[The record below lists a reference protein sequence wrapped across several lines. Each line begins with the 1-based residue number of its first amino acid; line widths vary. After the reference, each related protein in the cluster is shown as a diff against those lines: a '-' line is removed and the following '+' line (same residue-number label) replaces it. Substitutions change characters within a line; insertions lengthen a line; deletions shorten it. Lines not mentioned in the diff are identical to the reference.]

1 MAESNWFDNVVKGA
15 SSIYGN
21 TRGAVRYGQNA
32 IGDAVGGAF
41 VRPAKAFNALTD
53 VKGLSKGFTD
63 GPRQSAMKPGASSA
77 EEARQRALGDYGDTG
92 ENARFGRIKSQIAP
106 QTELKAPPKRSGSD
120 GGSRGSGL
128 DKVFAPLFAALDQ
141 QRSNANSR
149 YTENSGQIKNIYGQ
163 LIGARTGDVDSI
175 DTAYERLQTAAAAR
189 GAETMSGM
197 AGRESDRVSGN
208 QAVLGSMGIG
218 DLGAAGN
225 DVASEGAQAAQ
236 NTEAANQSNY
246 AGMLDMMNATSQ
258 DIARADATSFGYRQ
272 GEDIARLQG
281 SREDF
286 MQDLDQQKFGLQNQ
300 QAQGEY
306 QYKQQQ
312 QQAAAAAAAAR
323 RKADADAINDA
334 RKMDQQKL
342 SAWLDNTDPFTRGAY
357 LAEDVGVVSAQG
369 VANMRDAYDQFLAGL
384 PAPTLQQPYNKNL
397 IAEDFGKSVYA
408 EGLNKT
414 ERDLIKKAIRD
425 TF

>member
-1 MAESNWFDNVVKGA
+1 MAEANWFEKIIGSNNPAQQEFYNNIGFNVKQSFTTPKYRKDSA
-15 SSIYGN
+15 R
-21 TRGAVRYGQNA
+21 TVRDRKVELGREDSRMAALNPNA
-32 IGDAVGGAF
+32 PTVG
-41 VRPAKAFNALTD
+41 PAALRD
-53 VKGLSKGFTD
+53 
-63 GPRQSAMKPGASSA
+63 PA
-77 EEARQRALGDYGDTG
+77 DTG
-92 ENARFGRIKSQIAP
+92 EKARFGRMESQMAP
-106 QTELKAPPKRSGSD
+106 QTQLEAPPTRSGNSS
-120 GGSRGSGL
+120 GGGGSGL

-141 QRSNANSR
+141 QRANADSR
-149 YTENSGQIKNIYGQ
+149 YTENSGQITNIYGQ
-163 LIGARTGDVDSI
+163 LIGARTDDVDSI
-175 DTAYERLQTAAAAR
+175 NTAYERLQAAAASR

-218 DLGAAGN
+218 DLGTAGN
-225 DVASEGAQAAQ
+225 DVASAGAQAAQ

-286 MQDLDQQKFGLQNQ
+286 LQGVDQQSFGLQNQ
-300 QAQGEY
+300 QAQAEY

-312 QQAAAAAAAAR
+312 QQAAAAAAAAQ

-334 RKMDQQKL
+334 KKMDQQKL
-342 SAWLDNTDPFTRGAY
+342 SAWLENTDPFTRGAY

-397 IAEDFGKSVYA
+397 IAEDFGKSPYA

-414 ERDLIKKAIRD
+414 ERDLIKKAIRE

>member
-1 MAESNWFDNVVKGA
+1 MAEANWFEKIIGSNNPAQQEFYNNIGFNVKQSFTTPKYRKDSA
-15 SSIYGN
+15 R
-21 TRGAVRYGQNA
+21 TVRDRKVELGREDSRMAALNPNA
-32 IGDAVGGAF
+32 PTVG
-41 VRPAKAFNALTD
+41 PAALRD
-53 VKGLSKGFTD
+53 
-63 GPRQSAMKPGASSA
+63 PA
-77 EEARQRALGDYGDTG
+77 DTG
-92 ENARFGRIKSQIAP
+92 EKARFGRMESQIAP
-106 QTELKAPPKRSGSD
+106 QTQLDDPNAGPKSP
-120 GGSRGSGL
+120 GSRGSGL

-149 YTENSGQIKNIYGQ
+149 YTANSGQITNIYGQ
-163 LIGARTGDVDSI
+163 LIGARTDDVDSI
-175 DTAYERLQTAAAAR
+175 NTAYERLQTAASSR
-189 GAETMSGM
+189 GAETLSGM
-197 AGRESDRVSGN
+197 SDREDSRVSQN
-208 QAVLGSMGIG
+208 QAVLGSMGVG
-218 DLGAAGN
+218 DLGTAGN

-246 AGMLDMMNATSQ
+246 SGMLDMMNATSQ

-281 SREDF
+281 AKEDYL
-286 MQDLDQQKFGLQNQ
+286 QNVDQQSFGLQNQ
-300 QAQGEY
+300 QAQAEY

-312 QQAAAAAAAAR
+312 QQAAAAAAAAQ

-334 RKMDQQKL
+334 KKMDQQKL

-397 IAEDFGKSVYA
+397 IAEDFGKSPYA

-414 ERDLIKKAIRD
+414 ERDLIKKAIRE

>member
-1 MAESNWFDNVVKGA
+1 MAEANWFEKIIGSNNPAQQEFYNNIGFNVKQSFTTPKYRKDSA
-15 SSIYGN
+15 R
-21 TRGAVRYGQNA
+21 TVRDRKVELGREDSRMAALNPNA
-32 IGDAVGGAF
+32 PTVG
-41 VRPAKAFNALTD
+41 PAALRD
-53 VKGLSKGFTD
+53 
-63 GPRQSAMKPGASSA
+63 PA
-77 EEARQRALGDYGDTG
+77 DTG
-92 ENARFGRIKSQIAP
+92 EKARFGRMESQMAP
-106 QTELKAPPKRSGSD
+106 QTQLEAPPTRSGNSS
-120 GGSRGSGL
+120 GGGGSGL

-141 QRSNANSR
+141 QRANADSR
-149 YTENSGQIKNIYGQ
+149 YTENSGQITNIYGQ
-163 LIGARTGDVDSI
+163 LIGARTDDVDSI
-175 DTAYERLQTAAAAR
+175 NTAYERLQAAAASR

-197 AGRESDRVSGN
+197 AGREDSRVSQN
-208 QAVLGSMGIG
+208 QAVLGSMGVG
-218 DLGAAGN
+218 DLGTAGN
-225 DVASEGAQAAQ
+225 DVASAGAQAAQ

-286 MQDLDQQKFGLQNQ
+286 LQGVDQQSFGLQNQ
-300 QAQGEY
+300 QAQAEY

-312 QQAAAAAAAAR
+312 QQAAAAAAAAQ

-334 RKMDQQKL
+334 KKMDQQKL
-342 SAWLDNTDPFTRGAY
+342 SAWLENTDPFTRGAY

-397 IAEDFGKSVYA
+397 IAEDFGKSPYA

-414 ERDLIKKAIRD
+414 ERDLIKKAIRE

>member
-1 MAESNWFDNVVKGA
+1 MAEANWFEKIIGSNNPAQQEFYNNIGFNVKQSFTTPKYRKDSA
-15 SSIYGN
+15 R
-21 TRGAVRYGQNA
+21 TVRDRKVELGREDSRMAALNPNA
-32 IGDAVGGAF
+32 PTVG
-41 VRPAKAFNALTD
+41 PAALRD
-53 VKGLSKGFTD
+53 
-63 GPRQSAMKPGASSA
+63 PA
-77 EEARQRALGDYGDTG
+77 DTG
-92 ENARFGRIKSQIAP
+92 EKARFGRMESQMAP
-106 QTELKAPPKRSGSD
+106 QTQLEAPPTRSGNSS
-120 GGSRGSGL
+120 GGGGSGL

-141 QRSNANSR
+141 QRANADSR
-149 YTENSGQIKNIYGQ
+149 YTENSGQITNIYGQ
-163 LIGARTGDVDSI
+163 LIGARTDDVDSI
-175 DTAYERLQTAAAAR
+175 NTAYERLQAAAASR

-197 AGRESDRVSGN
+197 SDREASRVSQN
-208 QAVLGSMGIG
+208 QAVLGSMGVG
-218 DLGAAGN
+218 DLGTAGN
-225 DVASEGAQAAQ
+225 DVASAGAQAAQ

-286 MQDLDQQKFGLQNQ
+286 LQGVDQQSFGLQNQ
-300 QAQGEY
+300 QAQAEY

-312 QQAAAAAAAAR
+312 QQAAAAAAAAQ

-334 RKMDQQKL
+334 KKMDQQKL
-342 SAWLDNTDPFTRGAY
+342 SAWLENTDPFTRGAY

-397 IAEDFGKSVYA
+397 IAEDFGKSPYA

-414 ERDLIKKAIRD
+414 ERDLIKKAIRE

>member
-1 MAESNWFDNVVKGA
+1 MAEANWFEKIIGSNNPAQQEFYNNIPFNLKQTFTTPKYRQNSAGTLRGRKAELGREDSRMSALNPNA
-15 SSIYGN
+15 SAPKTGP
-21 TRGAVRYGQNA
+21 A
-32 IGDAVGGAF
+32 AF
-41 VRPAKAFNALTD
+41 RDP
-53 VKGLSKGFTD
+53 
-63 GPRQSAMKPGASSA
+63 
-77 EEARQRALGDYGDTG
+77 GDTG
-92 ENARFGRIKSQIAP
+92 EKARFGRVESQIAP
-106 QTELKAPPKRSGSD
+106 QTELKAPPKRSG
-120 GGSRGSGL
+120 GGGGGGGSGL

-175 DTAYERLQTAAAAR
+175 DTAYERLQTAAATR

-414 ERDLIKKAIRD
+414 ERDLIKKAIRE